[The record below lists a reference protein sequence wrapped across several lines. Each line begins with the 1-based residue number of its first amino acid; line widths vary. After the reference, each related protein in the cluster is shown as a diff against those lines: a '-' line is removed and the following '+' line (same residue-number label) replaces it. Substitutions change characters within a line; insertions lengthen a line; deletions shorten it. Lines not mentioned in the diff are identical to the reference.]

1 MDDRERRFFGVKI
14 DLVRQTGSSCPE
26 PRFRKVVFP
35 GGWNKDI
42 TLPIDPPMP
51 PLAKKHHDFYQPL
64 IEELVRSGFADRT
77 RQNFGYTD
85 RFFPSDLPNGVGYAV
100 SLESGNSAWVTFHI
114 QTGDNELNKRIFD
127 ELQAESE
134 DIKCRIDA
142 GPQPDWRWH
151 RYDRYTFSSINI
163 RTDGSIDDPPEKL
176 EELRSWML
184 DLLPKF
190 KEVFDPHVTNILSDR

>member
-1 MDDRERRFFGVKI
+1 M
-14 DLVRQTGSSCPE
+14 
-26 PRFRKVVFP
+26 VFP

-127 ELQAESE
+127 ELHAESE
-134 DIKCRIDA
+134 DIECRIDA
-142 GPQPDWRWH
+142 GPQPDWHWLGMIGTH
-151 RYDRYTFSSINI
+151 S
-163 RTDGSIDDPPEKL
+163 PA
-176 EELRSWML
+176 
-184 DLLPKF
+184 
-190 KEVFDPHVTNILSDR
+190 